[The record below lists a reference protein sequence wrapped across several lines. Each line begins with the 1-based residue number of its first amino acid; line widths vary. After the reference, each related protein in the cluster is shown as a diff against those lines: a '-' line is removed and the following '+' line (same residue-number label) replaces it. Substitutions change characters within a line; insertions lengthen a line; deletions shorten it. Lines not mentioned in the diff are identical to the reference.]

1 VSVGQDALRLA
12 NLRLS
17 MIEQETAGF
26 VCARCYRATDVADLL
41 QGSVCPRC
49 RGRIF
54 VRLPGEGRARLVHI
68 TG

>member
-1 VSVGQDALRLA
+1 MSVGQDELRLA
-12 NLRLS
+12 NLRLG
-17 MIEQETAGF
+17 MIEHKSAGF
-26 VCARCYRATDVADLL
+26 MCARCYRATDVADLL